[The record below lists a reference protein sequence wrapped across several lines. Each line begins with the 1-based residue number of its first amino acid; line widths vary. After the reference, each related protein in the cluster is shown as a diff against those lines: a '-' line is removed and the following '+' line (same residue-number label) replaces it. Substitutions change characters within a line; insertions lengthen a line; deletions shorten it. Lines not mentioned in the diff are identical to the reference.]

1 MESPLDPA
9 SIHNPTVEVEAPGMV
24 SVETLN
30 PFDKTEVLVTGS
42 AYFLDDPETGVAR
55 ALANN
60 YWFSDMLLYL
70 LHRICRKDN
79 LQASSMLWTDV
90 RDCGIVV

>member
-9 SIHNPTVEVEAPGMV
+9 SIHNPTVEVEAPGIV

-42 AYFLDDPETGVAR
+42 AYFLEDPETGVAR
-55 ALANN
+55 VLANS
-60 YWFSDMLLYL
+60 YGISDLYTL
-70 LHRICRKDN
+70 PSCNHSFDGSCTYRLPQCY
-79 LQASSMLWTDV
+79 
-90 RDCGIVV
+90 

>member
-9 SIHNPTVEVEAPGMV
+9 SIHNPTVEVEAPGIV

-42 AYFLDDPETGVAR
+42 AYFLEDPETGVAR
-55 ALANN
+55 VLARVWRILANH
-60 YWFSDMLLYL
+60 LLG
-70 LHRICRKDN
+70 ICPSIF
-79 LQASSMLWTDV
+79 LMHG
-90 RDCGIVV
+90 GILTYGLP

>member
-9 SIHNPTVEVEAPGMV
+9 SIHNPTVEVEAPGIV

-42 AYFLDDPETGVAR
+42 AFFLEDPETGVAR
-55 ALANN
+55 VLANS
-60 YWFSDMLLYL
+60 YRISDSVYF
-70 LHRICRKDN
+70 CRG
-79 LQASSMLWTDV
+79 SSESFDW
-90 RDCGIVV
+90 

>member
-42 AYFLDDPETGVAR
+42 ACFWEDPETGVAR
-55 ALANN
+55 VLANN
-60 YWFSDMLLYL
+60 YGISDLYT
-70 LHRICRKDN
+70 
-79 LQASSMLWTDV
+79 LQALKRVCLMMNILTGFLNAID
-90 RDCGIVV
+90 

>member
-9 SIHNPTVEVEAPGMV
+9 SIHNPTVEVEAPGIV

-42 AYFLDDPETGVAR
+42 AYFLEDPETGVAR
-55 ALANN
+55 VLANS
-60 YWFSDMLLYL
+60 YGISDLYTFAE
-70 LHRICRKDN
+70 H
-79 LQASSMLWTDV
+79 QATLFDSEYTYRLPQ
-90 RDCGIVV
+90 CY

>member
-9 SIHNPTVEVEAPGMV
+9 SIHNPTVEVEAPGIV

-42 AYFLDDPETGVAR
+42 ACFWEDPETGVAR
-55 ALANN
+55 VLANS
-60 YWFSDMLLYL
+60 YGISDLY
-70 LHRICRKDN
+70 N
-79 LQASSMLWTDV
+79 LQIFQRLCLMMDIRTGFLNAID
-90 RDCGIVV
+90 

>member
-9 SIHNPTVEVEAPGMV
+9 SIHNPTVEVEAPGIV

-42 AYFLDDPETGVAR
+42 AYFLEDPETGVAR
-55 ALANN
+55 VLANS
-60 YWFSDMLLYL
+60 YEISDLYTTFAE
-70 LHRICRKDN
+70 H
-79 LQASSMLWTDV
+79 QATLFDGEYTY
-90 RDCGIVV
+90 RLPQCY